1 MFMSGPTPHALFVDG
16 NTPRRPQEELAMT
29 TIVASPAPFAP
40 SAPTRPESD
49 AFTRAATG
57 GPRALLRLEGAVLL
71 VAACLGYAQL
81 GGSWGWFAALFLV
94 PDLSMLG
101 YLAGPRF
108 GAASYNVAHS
118 YLTPAVL
125 AVLSAQLGFPALLF
139 GALIGVAHIGFDR
152 MLGYGL
158 KYGTAFGDTHLGR
171 VGRPREA
178 LL

>member
-1 MFMSGPTPHALFVDG
+1 
-16 NTPRRPQEELAMT
+16 MT
-29 TIVASPAPFAP
+29 TLASRMTLAPDTSIAAPAVFARG
-40 SAPTRPESD
+40 AV
-49 AFTRAATG
+49 G
-57 GPRALLRLEGAVLL
+57 GPRALLRLEGAVALS
-71 VAACLGYAQL
+71 AACLGYAQL

-125 AVLSAQLGFPALLF
+125 AVLSAQLGFTALLF

-171 VGRPREA
+171 VGGAGRASRA